1 MRGCAVR
8 GLRDGGVSLRVVGVA
23 AVLALAVPA
32 SASAQEPAPAEA
44 DTARTHTVRKGD
56 TLWDIARTYIGDP
69 FQWPEIYRI
78 NRDVVEDPHWIYPG
92 EILQIPGRR
101 ALAEAVAPD
110 TTEVP
115 VEPVRE
121 APRETVFSQRSGG
134 IGTTLGLTEAEVPR
148 TTIRTGDYERAPY
161 LDSRGAPHGG
171 GRILGTTELDPGG
184 DPLPRQQYQQ
194 FERVLVTPPSG
205 VTPAVGMRL
214 LSVKRGPEIERVG
227 QVVIPTGVLE
237 IVRLAG
243 AGTAIEARV
252 VKSFGRILP
261 EDRLLPHDTTAAV
274 TYARPMPVVAGDGRE
289 SQVRWIADEPELP
302 SLQHYVLLPVG
313 AGYNVH
319 LGDEYV
325 LYEPPRSLG
334 EDRPT
339 SQDIEVARVQVVRV
353 TPQGS
358 TAMVIGQERP
368 SIRPG
373 VRARLAARVP

>member
-8 GLRDGGVSLRVVGVA
+8 GKRDGGASLRIWSAA
-23 AVLALAVPA
+23 AVMALAVPA
-32 SASAQEPAPAEA
+32 SASAQVQAPAEG

-92 EILQIPGRR
+92 EVLQIPGRR
-101 ALAEAVAPD
+101 AVAEALAPD
-110 TTEVP
+110 TTVVAE
-115 VEPVRE
+115 EPVRDQ
-121 APRETVFSQRSGG
+121 PRETVFSQRSTG
-134 IGTTLGLTEAEVPR
+134 ISPAAALAEAEVVR
-148 TTIRTGDYERAPY
+148 TTIRTGDFERAPY
-161 LDSRGAPHGG
+161 LDRRGAPTGG

-184 DPLPRQQYQQ
+184 NPLPRQQYQQ
-194 FERVLVTPPSG
+194 FERVLVTMPDD

-214 LSVKRGPEIERVG
+214 VSVKRGPEIERVG

-237 IVRLAG
+237 VIRPG
-243 AGTAIEARV
+243 NAGTATEARI
-252 VKSFGRILP
+252 VKAFGPVGP
-261 EDRLLPHDTTAAV
+261 EDRLLPHDTSAAV
-274 TYARPMPVVAGDGRE
+274 TYARPMPVVAGDARE
-289 SQVRWIADEPELP
+289 SDVRYIADEPELP

-334 EDRPT
+334 DRNPD
-339 SQDIEVARVQVVRV
+339 SQDIEIARVQVVRV

-358 TAMVIGQERP
+358 TAMVIGQRRP